1 MPVDVQISHHVAEV
15 CLRRPEKHNGLNLSM
30 FRELNAALDRLAGED
45 SLRAVV
51 LRGEG
56 PSFCAGLDVASV
68 TRDGVGPDDLLI
80 PVEGSLANLA
90 QRAAYGWTELPVP
103 VIAALHGHCLGAG
116 LQIALGAD
124 IRFASPDLVVS
135 VMEIKWGLIPDMGIT
150 QTLPRLV
157 RADIAKEL
165 VWTGRLVQAQE
176 AEQLGLVTRVVEDPS
191 SAAHTMAAQIAARS
205 PDAIRAGK
213 HLLTEA
219 WNADASVGLQL
230 EETLQRGLF
239 VSPEHLSATKSGL

>member
-1 MPVDVQISHHVAEV
+1 MGSHVVRRFRLPSTHEDIYYCTPGRVDRVADQV
-15 CLRRPEKHNGLNLSM
+15 HQDLSGNP
-30 FRELNAALDRLAGED
+30 F
-45 SLRAVV
+45 
-51 LRGEG
+51 
-56 PSFCAGLDVASV
+56 
-68 TRDGVGPDDLLI
+68 LL
-80 PVEGSLANLA
+80 
-90 QRAAYGWTELPVP
+90 
-103 VIAALHGHCLGAG
+103 
-116 LQIALGAD
+116 
-124 IRFASPDLVVS
+124 
-135 VMEIKWGLIPDMGIT
+135 
-150 QTLPRLV
+150 
-157 RADIAKEL
+157 
-165 VWTGRLVQAQE
+165 AQE